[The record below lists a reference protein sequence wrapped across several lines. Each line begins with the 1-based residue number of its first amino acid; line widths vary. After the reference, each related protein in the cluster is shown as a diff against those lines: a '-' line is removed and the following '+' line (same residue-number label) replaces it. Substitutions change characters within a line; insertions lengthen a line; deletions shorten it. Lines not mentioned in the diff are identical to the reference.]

1 MNNWGAWIINDK
13 NIKIAYW
20 EKLEVANICLF
31 CLRFGR
37 NNLANIK
44 IIIFGLPAAT
54 SSSWQTLQRWLFL
67 CNLNAELQLLLGLCV
82 YEGAIDIGSQYSIS
96 LYDMKWGSFPVYW
109 NTFKLLFFF
118 RWYCSEW
125 FYEVVYYKLVQLM
138 AVKLLY
144 VSCIQS
150 CCYFAFMLKTCS
162 PHFSKKKVDQGS
174 ITELINNLTE
184 EQNS

>member
-13 NIKIAYW
+13 NIQIAFW
-20 EKLEVANICLF
+20 EKLEV
-31 CLRFGR
+31 
-37 NNLANIK
+37 ANIK

-82 YEGAIDIGSQYSIS
+82 YKGAIIVGSQYSVS

-109 NTFKLLFFF
+109 NTFKLLFLF
-118 RWYCSEW
+118 RWYGSEW
-125 FYEVVYYKLVQLM
+125 FYEVVYCKLVQLM

-144 VSCIQS
+144 VSWIQS
-150 CCYFAFMLKTCS
+150 CCYFAS
-162 PHFSKKKVDQGS
+162 RV
-174 ITELINNLTE
+174 NNGIDK
-184 EQNS
+184 

>member
-20 EKLEVANICLF
+20 EKLEPANICLF

-37 NNLANIK
+37 NNLANIN

-54 SSSWQTLQRWLFL
+54 NSSWQTLQRQLFL
-67 CNLNAELQLLLGLCV
+67 CNLNVELQLLLCLCV
-82 YEGAIDIGSQYSIS
+82 YEGAIIVGSQYSIS

-109 NTFKLLFFF
+109 NHSSFSFSFVDTAQNGFM
-118 RWYCSEW
+118 RRVYC
-125 FYEVVYYKLVQLM
+125 KLVQLM

-150 CCYFAFMLKTCS
+150 CCLFCFDAQILNS
-162 PHFSKKKVDQGS
+162 PIFFYKESRSGV
-174 ITELINNLTE
+174 NNGIDKY
-184 EQNS
+184 SDW

>member
-44 IIIFGLPAAT
+44 IIIFGLPAAP

-96 LYDMKWGSFPVYW
+96 LYDMKWGSFPFNGIRSSFSFSSVDTAQNGFMRLYIINLSNSW
-109 NTFKLLFFF
+109 QWSSCTWVAYSLAVISLSCSKLAQSSFF
-118 RWYCSEW
+118 
-125 FYEVVYYKLVQLM
+125 
-138 AVKLLY
+138 
-144 VSCIQS
+144 
-150 CCYFAFMLKTCS
+150 
-162 PHFSKKKVDQGS
+162 
-174 ITELINNLTE
+174 
-184 EQNS
+184 

>member
-31 CLRFGR
+31 FLRFGR

-150 CCYFAFMLKTCS
+150 CCYFAFMLKTCT
-162 PHFSKKKVDQGS
+162 V
-174 ITELINNLTE
+174 LIFLKRKWIKG
-184 EQNS
+184 Q